1 MKKFLGLAALLVA
14 ATLTL
19 AACGSN
25 DSTSAG
31 SGSGDHNK
39 QDVTFAS
46 DMIPHHQQAVQM
58 AKMAKAH
65 AQSTEVKQLADDIE
79 AAQGPEI
86 KTMTGWLKAWG
97 KDPSGS
103 LSGMGHGDMGGS
115 MNNDMPGMMSD
126 DDMTKLG
133 QATGATFD
141 QMWLKG
147 MIAHHEGAVEM
158 ANTEIANGKNGDAID
173 LAKAIKAAQT
183 KEIATM
189 KKMLGHRRVT

>member
-1 MKKFLGLAALLVA
+1 MKKFLGLAALVA

-25 DSTSAG
+25 GTG

-65 AQSTEVKQLADDIE
+65 AGSTDVKQLADDIE

-86 KTMTGWLKAWG
+86 KTMTGWLEAWG
-97 KDPSGS
+97 EDAPSGS
-103 LSGMGHGDMGGS
+103 MSGMGRDGMGGS
-115 MNNDMPGMMSD
+115 MNEDVPGMMSD
-126 DDMTKLG
+126 DDMTKLAG
-133 QATGATFD
+133 TTGTMFD
-141 QMWLKG
+141 QMWLTG

-158 ANTEIANGKNGDAID
+158 ADTEIAHGKNADAVA
-173 LAKAIKAAQT
+173 LAKTIKAAQT
-183 KEIATM
+183 KEIA
-189 KKMLGHRRVT
+189 KMRQMLDS

>member
-1 MKKFLGLAALLVA
+1 MKKSLSLVALLIA

-19 AACGSN
+19 AACSSSD
-25 DSTSAG
+25 DSGAG
-31 SGSGDHNK
+31 SSTGDHNK

-65 AQSTEVKQLADDIE
+65 AGSTEVRQLADDIE

-97 KDPSGS
+97 EDAPSDS
-103 LSGMGHGDMGGS
+103 MSGMDNDGMGSSDDGV
-115 MNNDMPGMMSD
+115 PGMMSE

-141 QMWLKG
+141 QMWLAG

-158 ANTEIANGKNGDAID
+158 ADTEIANGKSADAVA
-173 LAKAIKAAQT
+173 LAKMIKAAQT
-183 KEIATM
+183 KEIAKM
-189 KKMLGHRRVT
+189 KQMLDS

>member
-1 MKKFLGLAALLVA
+1 MNKFFGLVALLVA

-25 DSTSAG
+25 DTSAG

-46 DMIPHHQQAVQM
+46 EMIPHHQQAIQM
-58 AKMAKAH
+58 AKMAGAH
-65 AQSTEVKQLADDIE
+65 AGSTEVKQLADDIE

-97 KDPSGS
+97 EDVPSGS
-103 LSGMGHGDMGGS
+103 MSGMGHDGMGASGDV
-115 MNNDMPGMMSD
+115 PGMMSD
-126 DDMTKLG
+126 DDMTKLRR
-133 QATGATFD
+133 ATGATFD
-141 QMWLKG
+141 QMWLTG

-158 ANTEIANGKNGDAID
+158 ADTEIANGKSADAVA
-173 LAKAIKAAQT
+173 LARTIKAAQT
-183 KEIATM
+183 KEIAKM
-189 KKMLGHRRVT
+189 KQMLDS

>member
-31 SGSGDHNK
+31 SGAGDHNK

-46 DMIPHHQQAVQM
+46 DMIPHHQQAIVM

-65 AQSTEVKQLADDIE
+65 AGSTDVKQLANDIE

-86 KTMTGWLKAWG
+86 KTMTGWLNTWG
-97 KDPSGS
+97 EDVPSGS
-103 LSGMGHGDMGGS
+103 MSGMGGMGDS
-115 MNNDMPGMMSD
+115 SNNDMAGMMSD
-126 DDMTKLG
+126 TDMAKLG
-133 QATGATFD
+133 RATGPTFD

-158 ANTEIANGKNGDAID
+158 ANTEIAKGKSGDAIN
-173 LAKAIKAAQT
+173 LAKSIKAAQT
-183 KEIATM
+183 KEIAKM
-189 KKMLGHRRVT
+189 KKMLGS

>member
-1 MKKFLGLAALLVA
+1 MKKFLGLVTLLVA

-19 AACGSN
+19 AACGSS

-58 AKMAKAH
+58 AKMAKVH
-65 AQSTEVKQLADDIE
+65 AGSTDVKQLANDIE

-86 KTMTGWLKAWG
+86 KTMTGWLTAWG
-97 KDPSGS
+97 EDAPSGS
-103 LSGMGHGDMGGS
+103 MSGMDGMGGS
-115 MNNDMPGMMSD
+115 SNNDMPGMMSD

-158 ANTEIANGKNGDAID
+158 ANTEITKGSNADAID
-173 LAKAIKAAQT
+173 LANAIKAAQT
-183 KEIATM
+183 KEIAKM
-189 KKMLGHRRVT
+189 KKMLGS

>member
-1 MKKFLGLAALLVA
+1 MKKLFGLAALLVA
-14 ATLTL
+14 ATFTL

-46 DMIPHHQQAVQM
+46 DMIPHHEQAIQM

-65 AQSTEVKQLADDIE
+65 AGSTDVRQLADDIE

-86 KTMTGWLKAWG
+86 KTMAGWLKAWG
-97 KDPSGS
+97 EDAPSGS
-103 LSGMGHGDMGGS
+103 MSGMGGMGGTS
-115 MNNDMPGMMSD
+115 NNDVPGMMSD

-147 MIAHHEGAVEM
+147 MIAHHEGAVVM
-158 ANTEIANGKNGDAID
+158 ANTEIAKGKNADAID
-173 LAKAIKAAQT
+173 LAKTIKTAQT

-189 KKMLGHRRVT
+189 KKMLGS

>member
-1 MKKFLGLAALLVA
+1 MKKFLGLVTLLVA
-14 ATLTL
+14 ATLSL

-25 DSTSAG
+25 DTSAG
-31 SGSGDHNK
+31 SGSDDHNK

-46 DMIPHHQQAVQM
+46 DMIPHHQQAIQM

-65 AQSTEVKQLADDIE
+65 AGSTEVKQLANDIE

-97 KDPSGS
+97 EDAPSGS
-103 LSGMGHGDMGGS
+103 MSGMGGMGGS
-115 MNNDMPGMMSD
+115 SNNDMPGMMSD

-133 QATGATFD
+133 RATGATFD

-158 ANTEIANGKNGDAID
+158 ANTEIAKGKNTDAID
-173 LAKAIKAAQT
+173 LANTIKAAQT
-183 KEIATM
+183 KEIAKM
-189 KKMLGHRRVT
+189 KKMLGS